1 MTADQFW
8 SCTPHRLQSYIEAYE
23 KKQKQ
28 KDYDFWLIGVYS
40 YRACLTAL
48 SNALE
53 GRKSR
58 MSYFEKP
65 IRDIEEDKKYEDGSD
80 LSEEEKERLRQ
91 KLVNNL
97 KAMEA
102 SHNAFV
108 SQSAR

>member
-1 MTADQFW
+1 
-8 SCTPHRLQSYIEAYE
+8 
-23 KKQKQ
+23 
-28 KDYDFWLIGVYS
+28 
-40 YRACLTAL
+40 
-48 SNALE
+48 
-53 GRKSR
+53 